1 MKWLPPEKLMNCIV
15 YYFNLHYM
23 LQLKPYINDV
33 LHLFFP
39 HICLGCGTDVLHT
52 NAVLCARCLTTLPV
66 TGFINDIDNPVEKIF
81 YGRLPITH
89 AGSAFYFNKYAV
101 IQQIIIQLKYK
112 NNQAAGSFL
121 GRLLGQQIALSKRF
135 DDVDMIIPLPL
146 NDKKLFRRG
155 YNQASVIAQGLV
167 SEWNRPINENA
178 VERILFTETQT
189 QKDRIARWQT
199 MDGVFT
205 VTQPALIKNKH
216 ILLVDDIVTTGATL
230 EACGEAI
237 LKVPGVKLSIA
248 TIAYT
253 I

>member
-1 MKWLPPEKLMNCIV
+1 
-15 YYFNLHYM
+15 M
-23 LQLKPYINDV
+23 LQVKTYIDDV

-39 HICLGCGTDVLHT
+39 HVCIGCNTDVL
-52 NAVLCARCLTTLPV
+52 NANDTLCAQCLSKLPV
-66 TGFINDIDNPVEKIF
+66 TGFIAVEDNLVEKIF
-81 YGRLPITH
+81 YGRLPVAH
-89 AGSAFYFNKYAV
+89 AGSAFYFNKDSV
-101 IQQIIIQLKYK
+101 IQRTIIQLKYG
-112 NNQAAGSFL
+112 NNQATGNFL
-121 GRLLGQQIALSKRF
+121 GRLLGRQIAAAKRF

-155 YNQASVIAQGLV
+155 YNQASVIANGIASV
-167 SEWNRPINENA
+167 WNRPVTENA

-189 QKDRIARWQT
+189 HKDRIARWKT
-199 MDGVFT
+199 MEGVFT

-230 EACGEAI
+230 EACGEAV